1 MPSPSRGT
9 GRKAIDREKAWLAVN
24 ALAANASALLLDR

>member
-9 GRKAIDREKAWLAVN
+9 GRKAIDREKAWLA
-24 ALAANASALLLDR
+24 ATASVLLLDR

>member
-9 GRKAIDREKAWLAVN
+9 GRKAIDREKAWLAAN
-24 ALAANASALLLDR
+24 AASALLLDR

>member
-9 GRKAIDREKAWLAVN
+9 GRKAIDREKAWLAAN
-24 ALAANASALLLDR
+24 AHASALLLDR